1 MRQSPTN
8 KPAGE
13 NSGGRSLL
21 SPCAGGKEQEAEL
34 LIPSQLHHRQEPDRH
49 PAVWESSRPCGTAA
63 HGAGPVPD
71 AKAASHPHTRD
82 SGI

>member
-34 LIPSQLHHRQEPDRH
+34 LIPSQEPDRH